1 MAVKIQGKFWVV
13 TPCSVV
19 VGWRQ
24 HGPLK
29 RWYPTTTL
37 HGITTQI
44 MEAAWTSET
53 LVSYHNT
60 TRRHNPGELD

>member
-1 MAVKIQGKFWVV
+1 M

-19 VGWRQ
+19 VKYLKRWCPVTTYTASQPERWKQ

-37 HGITTQI
+37 HLVTTQK
-44 MEAAWTSET
+44 TST
-53 LVSYHNT
+53 CTIIAVKTSNLAF
-60 TRRHNPGELD
+60 